1 MRDFGST
8 DTFRNLVLGVLLA
21 IMIGWVLSIGR
32 GVILPV
38 VASLIVAYIIL
49 GLADGVGRLPVVGPR
64 IPSPVRHVVAV
75 LVIGAALFA
84 LMSLILSNAG
94 QVAEL
99 APEYQRRLLATIQ
112 TIAIRFG
119 VETEPTWETLRRD
132 VLGQIN
138 FQRVIG
144 TTVASVSSL
153 VATFV
158 VVLIYAGFL
167 LMEKGAFAKKVSRL
181 SDDPARVAHIR
192 RLIGDINSRIGTY
205 LVMKTAINVLLGS
218 LSYIVMRVAGIEFAG
233 FWALLIGLFN
243 YIPYVGSFLGVF
255 FPVALSVLQ
264 FGGARPGDR
273 DRAGAFGDAGAGRQ
287 FHRALADGHLAQPQP
302 LRDPGQPGD
311 LEQPLGSRRGDPRG
325 ADHRDSSSS
334 SSPSSPAP
342 ARSRSSCPRTA
353 RSPGRGPLPRV
364 KPPSPGRQEALLTPH

>member
-1 MRDFGST
+1 VRESVRT

-21 IMIGWVLSIGR
+21 IMIGWVLSVGR

-49 GLADGVGRLPVVGPR
+49 GLADGVGRLPLVGPR
-64 IPSPVRHVVAV
+64 IPSPARHLAAV

-84 LMSLILSNAG
+84 LMSLILSNVG

-112 TIAIRFG
+112 AVAVWLG

-153 VATFV
+153 VATFI

-167 LMEKGAFAKKVSRL
+167 LMEKGAFARKVSRL
-181 SDDPARVAHIR
+181 SDDPVRVAHVR

-205 LVMKTAINVLLGS
+205 LVMKTGINVLLGS

-264 FGGARPGDR
+264 FGALGPVVVIALALSATQVLVGNFIEPWLMGTSLNLSPFVILVSLVTWSSLWGL
-273 DRAGAFGDAGAGRQ
+273 AGAILAVPITAILVIILSEFPGTRPIAVLLSKDGNIRPVGDHFGA
-287 FHRALADGHLAQPQP
+287 
-302 LRDPGQPGD
+302 
-311 LEQPLGSRRGDPRG
+311 
-325 ADHRDSSSS
+325 
-334 SSPSSPAP
+334 
-342 ARSRSSCPRTA
+342 
-353 RSPGRGPLPRV
+353 
-364 KPPSPGRQEALLTPH
+364 